1 MELHSPTST
10 PSEEEFPRLQPPA
23 KQSKGMIL
31 NTPYV
36 QPVTVKNFP
45 KRENIPAEVI
55 DRRRKSVFQ
64 NLIHNSTFAFGNVH
78 LENQNFV
85 FTYEG
90 QTYTFT
96 PKVHLVE
103 KLSTLKKHPIFTN
116 SVPTLITPLV
126 SVVPPPPPT
135 PDSHIVLKNNPAMFL
150 TPRQHKC
157 RLHANAGMHCQ
168 CTLLKY
174 HYTISLF
181 VPEFCFKNTLVN
193 PKDFVVHDPSPDLCF
208 NENTSHVYHY
218 NSVEE
223 NHILSLTSPFLLSK
237 KWPPKAYLPATSLT
251 SDKAKLRQ
259 FFTLAD
265 PHYYRTVR
273 EIYLDQPE
281 NWSEESHP
289 FFGEPSDRDELSL
302 YSRPLYSAETLNR
315 TLFTVHPTFGNE
327 IPVFSC
333 TNQQLE
339 TPILS
344 MSHKNLLDDFLDAFL
359 SPFLLKGHG
368 SILCPVC
375 ISHISNSK
383 YPAFLSRSEFRAH
396 FRDNHHNQLPF
407 IGLAFSTRY
416 NSRLYEAFYIYCK
429 INHLSNE
436 PDMVS
441 EPPHDKNSL
450 AIFDCKL
457 SSILQNLF
465 VPQPAAVHQ
474 RTAPPPRHPQ
484 QSTQLSD
491 LQGAAA
497 MAADKLSSF
506 SKEADILLD
515 DPFEA
520 GYQEIMNDKPVI
532 PGLPPDAQKKR
543 RK

>member
-78 LENQNFV
+78 LESQNFV

-396 FRDNHHNQLPF
+396 TTTTTNCLLLALPF
-407 IGLAFSTRY
+407 QPATTADCMKLFTFIVRLIIFLMSLTWFL
-416 NSRLYEAFYIYCK
+416 SRLMTKTPWQSLIANCHPFCK
-429 INHLSNE
+429 TSSCRSQQPCTRGLLLLPGTHS
-436 PDMVS
+436 
-441 EPPHDKNSL
+441 SL
-450 AIFDCKL
+450 L
-457 SSILQNLF
+457 SSLTSREQQQWLLTSC
-465 VPQPAAVHQ
+465 PHS
-474 RTAPPPRHPQ
+474 PRRL
-484 QSTQLSD
+484 T
-491 LQGAAA
+491 
-497 MAADKLSSF
+497 SSWMTH
-506 SKEADILLD
+506 SRLDI
-515 DPFEA
+515 
-520 GYQEIMNDKPVI
+520 
-532 PGLPPDAQKKR
+532 R
-543 RK
+543 RS